1 MISFVKE
8 KFKTDDGGF
17 FFPTKQM
24 MGCIFMV
31 ARMTTVDWTTSDICA
46 PTA

>member
-17 FFPTKQM
+17 SSPTKQM
-24 MGCIFMV
+24 MGCLFMV
-31 ARMTTVDWTTSDICA
+31 ARMTTIDGTISDSCA